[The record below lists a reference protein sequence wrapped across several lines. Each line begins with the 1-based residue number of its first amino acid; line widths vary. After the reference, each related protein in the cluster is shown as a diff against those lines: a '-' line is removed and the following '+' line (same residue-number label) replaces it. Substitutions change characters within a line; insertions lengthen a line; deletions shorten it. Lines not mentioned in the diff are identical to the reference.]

1 MSKNDQKVVAKLT
14 QSYHKEEYDHLRESE
29 AALTQRTF
37 DVLNTDREAKNG
49 MNKHIIKSMHISETL
64 GLNQRVK
71 EGGVDGFQTM
81 YGIEPDGA
89 VLNEQTFLHAC
100 ERKIPF

>member
-1 MSKNDQKVVAKLT
+1 
-14 QSYHKEEYDHLRESE
+14 
-29 AALTQRTF
+29 
-37 DVLNTDREAKNG
+37 

-81 YGIEPDGA
+81 YGIEADEA
-89 VLNEQTFLHAC
+89 Y
-100 ERKIPF
+100 